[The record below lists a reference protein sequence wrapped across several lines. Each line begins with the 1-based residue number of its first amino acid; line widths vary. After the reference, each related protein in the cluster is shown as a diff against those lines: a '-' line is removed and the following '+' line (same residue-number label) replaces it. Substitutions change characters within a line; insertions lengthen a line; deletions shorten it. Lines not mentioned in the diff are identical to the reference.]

1 MARAIGFG
9 ATLVVIYAVTIL
21 VGLRS
26 YWFEFALVILA
37 AAGIGVLVART
48 RGDRPFLKAGIVSFL
63 TVLCNL
69 SLAWSDLAA
78 RPAWE
83 QPAVMTPPMT
93 MVLAIISVSLMIGAM
108 GGAVALGLRSFR
120 APHADG

>member
-1 MARAIGFG
+1 MARAIGLG

-37 AAGIGVLVART
+37 AAGIGALVART
-48 RGDRPFLKAGIVSFL
+48 RLDRPFLEAGIVSFL
-63 TVLCNL
+63 TVLCIL
-69 SLAWSDLAA
+69 SLAWSDLVA

-83 QPAVMTPPMT
+83 QPAVMAPHGTI
-93 MVLAIISVSLMIGAM
+93 VLSIIWVSLMIGAI
-108 GGAVALGLRSFR
+108 GGAVALGLRSLR
-120 APHADG
+120 AKGQR